1 MMAVIF
7 FSNRFYCDSVSAKI
21 ISEPGTFGAEGT
33 NAFVANAVHM
43 MNVHA
48 VLLCIT
54 GVLLIFLPLYGHL
67 IRKINTNI
75 AVEENQEMGAL
86 DLTGDD
92 A

>member
-1 MMAVIF
+1 MALGIGLGLT
-7 FSNRFYCDSVSAKI
+7 A
-21 ISEPGTFGAEGT
+21 
-33 NAFVANAVHM
+33 
-43 MNVHA
+43 
-48 VLLCIT
+48 LLP
-54 GVLLIFLPLYGHL
+54 VYRPL